1 MIKTLEDPLFED
13 ELELSPDFVG
23 DRVTVTDGCRVGE
36 KVGDIGEDVGARV
49 VKAAS
54 ITSTEET
61 LVTEAVIESE
71 SVVPEFKLVVTVDAK
86 LEADDSPIT
95 VKSAS
100 MSQVTVQV

>member
-1 MIKTLEDPLFED
+1 VSTFGL
-13 ELELSPDFVG
+13 
-23 DRVTVTDGCRVGE
+23 RVG
-36 KVGDIGEDVGARV
+36 KGVGSRLFTAVTTA
-49 VKAAS
+49 
-54 ITSTEET
+54 STEET
-61 LVTEAVIESE
+61 LLTEAVTKSE